1 MYQKHLIP
9 QILPVRARRKLYPV
23 IRTQRSPTYIW
34 LTDKQKV
41 AFMLRETC
49 VLEEVRE
56 RDIYEFYKHVGNK
69 REVSVY
75 GDAK

>member
-9 QILPVRARRKLYPV
+9 QILPVRARRKLYIV
-23 IRTQRSPTYIW
+23 RRRTMIPMYIW

-41 AFMLRETC
+41 AFMLREPC

-56 RDIYEFYKHVGNK
+56 RDTIEYYSHHETN
-69 REVSVY
+69 REINIF
-75 GDAK
+75 G